1 MNLACGKYAFASS
14 ASQLRQKQL
23 QPYPQ
28 LEKAFLTFGEMHNN
42 GSFLVG
48 LGNARSNQTIKRTWS
63 FGDDVEKDEKNVKEA
78 KKGK

>member
-1 MNLACGKYAFASS
+1 
-14 ASQLRQKQL
+14 
-23 QPYPQ
+23 
-28 LEKAFLTFGEMHNN
+28 MHNN

-78 KKGK
+78 KKGKWITKRFSSWLIPHPLIAYMSSNLES

>member
-1 MNLACGKYAFASS
+1 
-14 ASQLRQKQL
+14 
-23 QPYPQ
+23 
-28 LEKAFLTFGEMHNN
+28 MHNN